1 MWIHREIVLL
11 AVCLFTCEIALL
23 SMSYEDPQF
32 TQGWSELTKTC
43 LFSTNLNFTPPLQ
56 YMYYSY
62 IFK

>member
-1 MWIHREIVLL
+1 
-11 AVCLFTCEIALL
+11 
-23 SMSYEDPQF
+23 MSYEDPQF

-43 LFSTNLNFTPPLQ
+43 LFSTNLNFTPPLH